1 MAKIATREAYGKAL
15 VEFGANPDI
24 VVMDA
29 DLSKSTYTNLFQKA
43 YPERHINMGI
53 AEANMMSA
61 AAGIATCGK
70 TVFAST
76 FAIFASERAIEQVR
90 NSICYPNLNV
100 KVCATHAGLSIGE
113 DGASHQIVEDIA
125 IMRAIPNMRVISPCD
140 AEETR
145 LAVRYILETPGPFY
159 LRLGRLAVETVYGEG
174 ECPFTFGKGIQ
185 LRDGTDLTIVATG
198 LMVQESLKAVEILK
212 EKGIS
217 ARMIDIHTIKP
228 IDRDILAKASR
239 ETGLV
244 VTAEEHNVYGG
255 LGGAVAEALAL
266 THPCRMAMVG
276 VQDRFGRSGKPADVL
291 AAYGLTAEEIALT
304 AERLYAEKNN

>member
-15 VEFGANPDI
+15 VEFGADTNVI
-24 VVMDA
+24 VMDA
-29 DLSKSTYTNLFQKA
+29 DLTKSTYTNLFQKA

-76 FAIFASERAIEQVR
+76 FAIFACERAVEQVR

-125 IMRAIPNMRVISPCD
+125 IMRSIPNMRVISPCD
-140 AEETR
+140 AAETR
-145 LAVRYILETPGPFY
+145 LAIQYVLHAPGPFY
-159 LRLGRLAVETVYGEG
+159 VRLGRLAVEEVYENGN
-174 ECPFTFGKGIQ
+174 CPFEFGKGIQ
-185 LRDGTDLTIVATG
+185 LREGSDMTIVATG
-198 LMVQESLKAVEILK
+198 LMVQESLRAVEILK

-217 ARMIDIHTIKP
+217 ARLIDIHTIKP

-239 ETGLV
+239 ETGLIL
-244 VTAEEHNVYGG
+244 TAEEHNIYGG
-255 LGGAVAEALAL
+255 LGSAVAESVSQTA
-266 THPCRMAMVG
+266 PCLMAMVG
-276 VQDRFGRSGKPADVL
+276 VQDRFGKSGKPADVL
-291 AAYGLTAEEIALT
+291 AEYGLTAANIAAT
-304 AERLYAEKNN
+304 AEKLFATKKG

>member
-29 DLSKSTYTNLFQKA
+29 DLSKSTYTNLFKKA

-90 NSICYPNLNV
+90 NSICYANLNV

-125 IMRAIPNMRVISPCD
+125 IMRAIPNMRVLSPCD

-159 LRLGRLAVETVYGEG
+159 LRLGRLAVDTVYGEG
-174 ECPFTFGKGIQ
+174 ECPFVFGKGIQ
-185 LRDGTDLTIVATG
+185 LRDGTDLTIVSTG

-239 ETGLV
+239 ETGLI
-244 VTAEEHNVYGG
+244 VTAEEHTVYGG
-255 LGGAVAEALAL
+255 LGGAVAEALAQ

-276 VQDRFGRSGKPADVL
+276 VQDRFGKSGRPADVL
-291 AAYGLTAEEIALT
+291 AAYGLTADNIAAT
-304 AERLYAEKNN
+304 AEQLFAAK

>member
-15 VEFGANPDI
+15 VEFGANNDI

-29 DLSKSTYTNLFQKA
+29 DLSKSTYTAFFQKA

-76 FAIFASERAIEQVR
+76 FAIFASERAVEQVR
-90 NSICYPNLNV
+90 NSICYPNLDV

-125 IMRAIPNMRVISPCD
+125 IMRSIPNMRVISPCD
-140 AEETR
+140 AVETR
-145 LAVRYILETPGPFY
+145 LAIQYILDAPGPFY
-159 LRLGRLAVETVYGEG
+159 VRLGRLAVESVYEEG
-174 ECPFTFGKGIQ
+174 QCPFEFGKGIQ
-185 LRDGTDLTIVATG
+185 LREGSDMTIVSTG
-198 LMVQESLKAVEILK
+198 LMVQESLRAVDILK

-217 ARMIDIHTIKP
+217 ARLIDIHTIKP

-239 ETGLV
+239 ETGLIL
-244 VTAEEHNVYGG
+244 TAEEHTVYGG
-255 LGGAVAEALAL
+255 LGSAVAESVSQTA
-266 THPCRMAMVG
+266 PCLMAMVG
-276 VQDRFGRSGKPADVL
+276 VQDRFGKSGKPADVL
-291 AAYGLTAEEIALT
+291 AEYGLTAANIA
-304 AERLYAEKNN
+304 ASAEKLFATKKG

>member
-29 DLSKSTYTNLFQKA
+29 DLSKSTYTNLFKKA

-90 NSICYPNLNV
+90 NSICYANLNV

-174 ECPFTFGKGIQ
+174 ECPFAFGKGIQ
-185 LRDGTDLTIVATG
+185 LRDGTDLTIVSTG

-239 ETGLV
+239 ETGLI
-244 VTAEEHNVYGG
+244 VTAEEHTVYGG
-255 LGGAVAEALAL
+255 LGGAVAEAIAQ

-276 VQDRFGRSGKPADVL
+276 VQDRFGKSGKPADVL
-291 AAYGLTAEEIALT
+291 AEYGLTAENIAAA
-304 AERLYAEKNN
+304 AERLFAAKKD